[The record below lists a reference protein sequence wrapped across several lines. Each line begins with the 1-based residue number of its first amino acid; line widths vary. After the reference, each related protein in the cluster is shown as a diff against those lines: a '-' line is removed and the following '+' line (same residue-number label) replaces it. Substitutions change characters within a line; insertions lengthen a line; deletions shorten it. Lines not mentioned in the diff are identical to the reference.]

1 VKLTQILQTAI
12 LAAQVLLSLGF
23 LIYASWS
30 DYKMR
35 EVSNKVWLYF
45 APPALA
51 LTIINL
57 AFFDL
62 FQLPYF
68 GLSFGLTAFLSLLLF
83 YSGALGG
90 ADSKALMCIGLALPF
105 IPQAL
110 FKPIFANG
118 VSPLSEVFF
127 PLTIFGNAVLFAAA
141 SCVYMA
147 LRNVAWHRKTD
158 QSMFQGTLS
167 KESIIKKLLVI
178 ITGYKFKI
186 SKLKEKWHIYPLE
199 DIQQAEDGD
208 FKRKLQVMPTEDGRD
223 AIVTRLASAV
233 EAGKIDSYVWASP
246 GLPML
251 IFVTLGLIV
260 ALVFG
265 DVVWMLVRL
274 VLG

>member
-1 VKLTQILQTAI
+1 VNLTQTLQTII
-12 LAAQVLLSLGF
+12 LATQVLLSLGF
-23 LIYASWS
+23 LFYASWS
-30 DYKMR
+30 DHKAR

-62 FQLPYF
+62 SQLPYF

-90 ADSKALMCIGLALPF
+90 ADSKALMCIGLSLPF

-110 FKPIFANG
+110 FKPVFANG
-118 VSPLSEVFF
+118 VSPLSEVIF

-141 SCVYMA
+141 SCIYMA
-147 LRNVAWHRKTD
+147 LRNVAWHKKTG
-158 QSMFQGTLS
+158 QSLFPETLS
-167 KESIIKKLLVI
+167 KESVFKKILVI
-178 ITGYKFKI
+178 ITGYKFTV

-208 FKRKLQVMPTEDGRD
+208 FKRKLQVVPTEDGRD
-223 AIVTRLASAV
+223 AIVGRLATAV
-233 EAGKIDSYVWASP
+233 ENGKIDRYVWASP
-246 GLPML
+246 GLPLL